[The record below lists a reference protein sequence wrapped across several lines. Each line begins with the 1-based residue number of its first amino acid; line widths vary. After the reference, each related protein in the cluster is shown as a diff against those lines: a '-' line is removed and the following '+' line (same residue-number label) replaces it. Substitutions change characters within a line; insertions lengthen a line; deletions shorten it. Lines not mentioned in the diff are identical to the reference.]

1 MDVLHERCCG
11 LDVHKKSITACIVT
25 SEGKEIRTFQT
36 HTAELLSLIDWVKEM
51 RCTHVAMESTG
62 VYWKP
67 IVNLLESEE
76 ITVLVVNAQHMKAV
90 PGRKTDVKDSE
101 WIASLMRHGLLTA
114 SYIPDRPQRELRE
127 LVRYRRSMIDER
139 AREYNRIQKVLEGA
153 NIKLAS
159 VVSDIK
165 GLSSRDMLD
174 SILAG
179 EEDVKVISSFARG
192 KLKKKTSQ
200 LELALQ
206 GTIRPHQRLMLRA
219 MLTHIDFLEERI
231 LALDEEVSR
240 RLAPFS
246 SELDRLDGIP
256 GVGTRTAEQILAEVG
271 PDMSRFPTA
280 GHLCSWA
287 GLVPGHNE
295 SAGKRKS
302 ARTRKGNKYLRSSL
316 AEAANSLAR
325 SDNYLGAQFRRIAR
339 RRGHQRAVIAVAHTI
354 LTIVYHLLKGG
365 QSYKELGAD
374 YFDLRQREY
383 LIKQSVKRIEGLG
396 FQVTITEAS

>member
-11 LDVHKKSITACIVT
+11 LDVHKKNITACIIT

-36 HTAELLSLIDWVKEM
+36 HTAELLTLIDWVKEM

-179 EEDVKVISSFARG
+179 EEDVKVISSLARG

-219 MLTHIDFLEERI
+219 MLTHIDF
-231 LALDEEVSR
+231 
-240 RLAPFS
+240 
-246 SELDRLDGIP
+246 
-256 GVGTRTAEQILAEVG
+256 
-271 PDMSRFPTA
+271 
-280 GHLCSWA
+280 WK
-287 GLVPGHNE
+287 NE
-295 SAGKRKS
+295 S
-302 ARTRKGNKYLRSSL
+302 SL
-316 AEAANSLAR
+316 
-325 SDNYLGAQFRRIAR
+325 
-339 RRGHQRAVIAVAHTI
+339 
-354 LTIVYHLLKGG
+354 
-365 QSYKELGAD
+365 
-374 YFDLRQREY
+374 
-383 LIKQSVKRIEGLG
+383 
-396 FQVTITEAS
+396 